1 MSRNCGYGGISIG
14 ADGEVYY
21 CNRLSEV
28 ESYGN
33 IKGKSI
39 RPFIEQ
45 GKLLHNIT
53 SVDNL
58 HPCQACHLRYICC
71 GGCRIEDCNFNG
83 KLIGYQGPMLQ
94 IKCSQEFISQLE
106 RKMIDSYLYY
116 YQF

>member
-1 MSRNCGYGGISIG
+1 MWNEALGRRTLATIGTQECGRW
-14 ADGEVYY
+14 
-21 CNRLSEV
+21 NV
-28 ESYGN
+28 ECGMR
-33 IKGKSI
+33 IVKPI

-45 GKLLHNIT
+45 GKLLYNIT

-71 GGCRIEDCNFNG
+71 GGCRIEDCIFNG